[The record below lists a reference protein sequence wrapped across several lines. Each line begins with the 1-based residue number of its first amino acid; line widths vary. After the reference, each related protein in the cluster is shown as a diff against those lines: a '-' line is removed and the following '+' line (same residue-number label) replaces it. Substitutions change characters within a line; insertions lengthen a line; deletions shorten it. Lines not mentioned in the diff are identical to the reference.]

1 MLLIHSLD
9 MVRLPV
15 LSPLKKTGSSPTP
28 NPYKKPSAVESYTS
42 FNILITIL
50 RTLLHGFLSRLLLF
64 SLGEGGM
71 GVEVVPEACESEVIN
86 ATVKVASLP
95 FTVSESRDH
104 GLPHG
109 FWQQHKPRMPT
120 WSPVAV
126 STSNRPQHGVWAVQT
141 VSINRALCFSA
152 AHGHPSAWPLVEAPA
167 TVYAPFLK
175 ELQDNHCCSEHHKSF
190 QRKGL
195 LSTEI

>member
-1 MLLIHSLD
+1 MLLVHSMD
-9 MVRLPV
+9 MVRLSV

-28 NPYKKPSAVESYTS
+28 SPNKKPSAVESYTS

-50 RTLLHGFLSRLLLF
+50 RTLSHGFLSRLLLF
-64 SLGEGGM
+64 SLGEGRRVG
-71 GVEVVPEACESEVIN
+71 VVPEACESEVIN
-86 ATVKVASLP
+86 TTVKVVSLP
-95 FTVSESRDH
+95 FTVSERRDR

-109 FWQQHKPRMPT
+109 FWQQHKPRVPT

-152 AHGHPSAWPLVEAPA
+152 GHGHPSAWPLVEAPA

-175 ELQDNHCCSEHHKSF
+175 ELQDSHCCSEHHKSF
-190 QRKGL
+190 QCKGS